1 MANITSTE
9 SRQALKY
16 RFVRTAI
23 PTQADLAYLIDAS
36 LNQADDGLLKL
47 PNEPLGLVCQQLDKP
62 VLQFYDAPDAAGSAW
77 QIQLSADNK
86 PGYCLADKNNT
97 TRLFIDAATGNIGIG
112 TTSPTSQ
119 LQVDGTIAANALT
132 VSGSASLA
140 TLTATGAT
148 SLATLSA
155 TGSTSLAD
163 LAVTGTTKLSTLAT
177 SGTTNLSTLT
187 VNGTTNLVTLT
198 ASGATSLG
206 SLTVTGQTNLV
217 TLATNGNTSM
227 CSDAFFLDS
236 TSKKVGIGT
245 ATPGA
250 KLHIL
255 EAIGTAASATSGSLL
270 IDRNDSGGAS
280 SIVFRSRGNAGSDY
294 AFMEYREKNPGLP
307 NNAESGLLTLG
318 IQNDTDDHIAL
329 MPSGNVGIG
338 TNTPGSRLTVQGGIQ
353 VSENITLA
361 TDKEVLFADNGQIRS
376 YDDNHRLLFR
386 RQENIMELREFGSII
401 FSCGSRKGAENAKMI
416 ILENGNVGIGTKTP
430 TAKLSVQ
437 GALTVSD
444 ATNFGGQVDMLSA
457 SNPIRMSSAW
467 TGFPDDKVNG
477 AEISND
483 VTGYKTLMIVGN
495 KAAGGPRSVSVW
507 DVLNVN
513 GNLKVT
519 ATVTSDK
526 LQVNSVYLGSKWML
540 TATED
545 GQGNDGWLRLASP
558 VNKNAFSGGFAAEM
572 LWSKG
577 GAIQGSDLRLKID
590 SSIKPFSGAL
600 DKLIKLDPVEFKY
613 KDQPHRRLPHMGF
626 IAQEVEKIIP
636 EAVETGPDGMKGIQ
650 LGCLIAVMAQALKDL
665 TQTVNEQQSRIL
677 DLQKQHPLT

>member
-47 PNEPLGLVCQQLDKP
+47 PNEPLGLVCQQPDKP

-376 YDDNHRLLFR
+376 CDDNHRLLFR

-444 ATNFGGQVDMLSA
+444 TTNFGGQVDMLSA

-677 DLQKQHPLT
+677 DLQKQHSLT

>member
-187 VNGTTNLVTLT
+187 VNGTANLVTLT

-361 TDKEVLFADNGQIRS
+361 TDKEVLFVDNGQIRS
-376 YDDNHRLLFR
+376 CDDNHRLLFR

-444 ATNFGGQVDMLSA
+444 TINFGGQVDMLSA

-650 LGCLIAVMAQALKDL
+650 LGCLIAIMAQALKDL

-677 DLQKQHPLT
+677 DLQKQHSLT

>member
-47 PNEPLGLVCQQLDKP
+47 PNEPLGLVCQQPDKT

-217 TLATNGNTSM
+217 TLATNGNTCM

-376 YDDNHRLLFR
+376 CDDNHRLLFR

-444 ATNFGGQVDMLSA
+444 TTNFGGQVDMLSA

-519 ATVTSDK
+519 ATVTADK

-650 LGCLIAVMAQALKDL
+650 LGCLIAIMAQALKDL

-677 DLQKQHPLT
+677 DLQKQHSLT

>member
-1 MANITSTE
+1 M
-9 SRQALKY
+9 
-16 RFVRTAI
+16 
-23 PTQADLAYLIDAS
+23 AYLIDAS

-187 VNGTTNLVTLT
+187 VNGTANLVTLT

-361 TDKEVLFADNGQIRS
+361 TDKEVLFVDNGQIRS
-376 YDDNHRLLFR
+376 CDDNHRLLFR

-444 ATNFGGQVDMLSA
+444 TINFGGQVDMLSA

-650 LGCLIAVMAQALKDL
+650 LGCLIAIMAQALKDL

-677 DLQKQHPLT
+677 DLQKQHSLT

>member
-47 PNEPLGLVCQQLDKP
+47 PNEPLGLVCQQPDKP

-206 SLTVTGQTNLV
+206 SLTVTDQTNLV

-280 SIVFRSRGNAGSDY
+280 SIVFRSKGNAESDY
-294 AFMEYREKNPGLP
+294 AFL
-307 NNAESGLLTLG
+307 
-318 IQNDTDDHIAL
+318 
-329 MPSGNVGIG
+329 V
-338 TNTPGSRLTVQGGIQ
+338 V
-353 VSENITLA
+353 
-361 TDKEVLFADNGQIRS
+361 
-376 YDDNHRLLFR
+376 
-386 RQENIMELREFGSII
+386 
-401 FSCGSRKGAENAKMI
+401 
-416 ILENGNVGIGTKTP
+416 
-430 TAKLSVQ
+430 
-437 GALTVSD
+437 
-444 ATNFGGQVDMLSA
+444 
-457 SNPIRMSSAW
+457 
-467 TGFPDDKVNG
+467 
-477 AEISND
+477 
-483 VTGYKTLMIVGN
+483 
-495 KAAGGPRSVSVW
+495 
-507 DVLNVN
+507 
-513 GNLKVT
+513 
-519 ATVTSDK
+519 
-526 LQVNSVYLGSKWML
+526 
-540 TATED
+540 
-545 GQGNDGWLRLASP
+545 
-558 VNKNAFSGGFAAEM
+558 
-572 LWSKG
+572 
-577 GAIQGSDLRLKID
+577 
-590 SSIKPFSGAL
+590 
-600 DKLIKLDPVEFKY
+600 
-613 KDQPHRRLPHMGF
+613 
-626 IAQEVEKIIP
+626 
-636 EAVETGPDGMKGIQ
+636 
-650 LGCLIAVMAQALKDL
+650 
-665 TQTVNEQQSRIL
+665 
-677 DLQKQHPLT
+677 